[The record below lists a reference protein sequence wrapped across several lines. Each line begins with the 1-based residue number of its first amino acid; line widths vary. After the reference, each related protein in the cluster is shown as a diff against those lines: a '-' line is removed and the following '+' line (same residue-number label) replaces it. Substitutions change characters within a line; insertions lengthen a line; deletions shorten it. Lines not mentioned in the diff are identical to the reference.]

1 MRRVGGARRVLI
13 GASPDDAA
21 RVAQLLRGA
30 TDDLELATDLP
41 ARAVERAAEGAF
53 DVLVLVWPNETDLH
67 AELAIPIVLVASEF
81 TEELASYA
89 PQLRAA
95 VCLFRHGGGP
105 LREAVRRSGR
115 VGATRLGAVFDHAPM
130 GAALLDEE
138 GRIVRANAA
147 LERFLGR
154 EPRSLV
160 GVSLSELQDHGS
172 PETIRELRDSVTDRT
187 TEHQRLETRYRR
199 GDGSSVHGLETL
211 VRTTNGSLAMIE
223 DASARVALEA
233 AVRASE
239 SVRAL
244 VYVSVTDVVFFLR
257 VVGDRYRFVEVNPA
271 FLRAT
276 GLSEEQVVG
285 RFVDEVIPE
294 PSLSRVLA
302 RYREALTE
310 RRTVRWEE
318 VTAYPTGK
326 KYGEVSVT
334 PLADADG
341 VCRGLVGTV
350 HDVTE
355 VRTHEETIRLYADIV
370 KAVQIGLTVWD
381 VADPGDPSSVRL
393 RAFNPMAQH
402 SAALDLAGHVG
413 SSLLAIFPGQGAALA
428 ELACSVARDRR
439 VREQGSIRWGETTR
453 SFAVKAFPLEGAAV
467 GLALEDVTSETRARS
482 LNAVEQRVL
491 EGIASGDSLASTL
504 ETLVLAIEEL
514 APPAIASVLL
524 LSPDGKRVQH
534 GAAPHLPAAF
544 NQAIDGASI
553 GPTAGSCG
561 TAAYLRRSVIV
572 TDIETDPLWREYRA
586 LALPLG
592 LRACWST
599 PILGSDGRVLGTF
612 ALYYRESR
620 TPTSDDME
628 LIGRANHVAG
638 IAIQRRD
645 LDEQLRG
652 LAARLEAAREEERT
666 KIARDIHDELGQT
679 LTALKMDIAW
689 IGRRAMTP
697 EGLEREAIL
706 DRVKQLSEMTD
717 QLMNEVRRIASELRP
732 GILDD
737 LGLSAALAWEA
748 EQFSQRTNIECLV
761 RADIREELVGRDLAT
776 TVFRAFQEA
785 LTNVARHA
793 DAHQVVVSLTQP
805 DDVLILEVHDDGKGI
820 RAEAIHDPRSLGLV
834 GIRERARRAGGT
846 ASFSRDD
853 AGGTRVMLYLPLSA
867 PPSRA

>member
-1 MRRVGGARRVLI
+1 MRRVGGAQRVLI

-21 RVAQLLRGA
+21 RIARLLRGEPG
-30 TDDLELATDLP
+30 DDLSLATELP
-41 ARAVERAAEGAF
+41 ERAVARADDGAF
-53 DVLVLVWPNETDLH
+53 DVLVLAWPSDVRPDP
-67 AELAIPIVLVASEF
+67 ELALPLVLVAEEF
-81 TEELASYA
+81 TEELASLA
-89 PQLRAA
+89 HRVGAV
-95 VCLFRHGGGP
+95 VCLFRHGSGP
-105 LREAVRRSGR
+105 LLAAVRRCGR
-115 VGATRLGAVFDHAPM
+115 AARLGAVFDLAPM
-130 GAALLDEE
+130 GVALLDEA
-138 GRIVRANAA
+138 GRIVRANEA
-147 LERFLGR
+147 LARFLGR
-154 EPRSLV
+154 TSSELV
-160 GVSLSELQDHGS
+160 GLTLSDLEDRPGPQTVSD
-172 PETIRELRDSVTDRT
+172 LRAAVEDRAS
-187 TEHQRLETRYRR
+187 EHQRVEIRYRR
-199 GDGSSVHGLETL
+199 GDGIAAHGLETL
-211 VRTTNGSLAMIE
+211 AHTTTGTIVMIE

-239 SVRAL
+239 NVRAL
-244 VYVSVTDVVFFLR
+244 VYVSLTDIVFLLR
-257 VVGDRYRFVEVNPA
+257 VVGDRFRFVEVNPA

-285 RFVDEVIPE
+285 KFVDEVIPE
-294 PSLSRVLA
+294 PSLSLVVG
-302 RYREALTE
+302 RYREALRE
-310 RRTVRWEE
+310 RRTVKWEE
-318 VTAYPTGK
+318 ITPYPSGTR
-326 KYGEVSVT
+326 YGEVSVT
-334 PLADADG
+334 PLVDADG
-341 VCRGLVGTV
+341 VCRSLVGTV
-350 HDVTE
+350 HDATE
-355 VRTHEETIRLYADIV
+355 VRAHEETIRLYADIV

-381 VADPGDPSSVRL
+381 VVELDDPRSIRL

-402 SAALDLAGHVG
+402 DAGVDLASHVG
-413 SSLLAIFPGQGAALA
+413 RPLVEVFPAESNELA
-428 ELACSVARDRR
+428 ELVCSVARDRR
-439 VREQGSIRWGETTR
+439 VRELGSFRWAGAAHRT
-453 SFAVKAFPLEGAAV
+453 FAVKAFPLAGNAV
-467 GLALEDVTSETRARS
+467 GLALEDVTAESRARS

-491 EGIASGDSLASTL
+491 EKIASGESLMTTL

-544 NQAIDGASI
+544 NQAIDGAPI

-586 LALPLG
+586 LALPHG

-612 ALYYRESR
+612 ALYYREPR
-620 TPTSDDME
+620 TPTAGDIE

-638 IAIQRRD
+638 IAIQRHD

-679 LTALKMDIAW
+679 LTALKMDVAW
-689 IGRRAMTP
+689 IGRRAMSP
-697 EGLEREAIL
+697 EGIERAALL

-737 LGLSAALAWEA
+737 LGLSAALSWEA
-748 EQFSQRTNIECLV
+748 EQFTRRTNVECIV
-761 RADIREELVGRDLAT
+761 HAEIREELVGRDLAT
-776 TVFRAFQEA
+776 TLFRTFQEA

-793 DAHQVVVSLTQP
+793 QAHQVTVSLTQP
-805 DDVLILEVHDDGKGI
+805 DDVLILDIHDDGKGI
-820 RAEAIHDPRSLGLV
+820 TAEDLHDPRSLGLV
-834 GIRERARRAGGT
+834 GIRERARRVGGT
-846 ASFSRDD
+846 ASFSRGDD
-853 AGGTRVMLYLPLSA
+853 GGTRVTLYLPLSG